1 MSVYFRAVVG
11 DHVVDEDNVK
21 IVTTSLVGLRDTINK
36 DDLLPI
42 HYNTI
47 VDQLIQVETEDGL
60 CGSLA
65 ERVAQP
71 IDLLGLSLRTSALL
85 DEQHENLTVDQIK
98 FLVKLSKMLTAL
110 AAISHTYTLI
120 TTNLMWS

>member
-1 MSVYFRAVVG
+1 MSIYFQAVVG
-11 DHVVDEDNVK
+11 GHPVDESNVK
-21 IVTTSLVGLRDTINK
+21 IVTTSLVGLRDIINK

-47 VDQLIQVETEDGL
+47 ADQLIQVETEDGL

-65 ERVAQP
+65 ERAAQP
-71 IDLLGLSLRTSALL
+71 IDLLGLSLKTSALL
-85 DEQHENLTVDQIK
+85 DEQHENLTVEQIT

-110 AAISHTYTLI
+110 AAISQTYTLI

>member
-1 MSVYFRAVVG
+1 MSVYFQAVVG
-11 DHVVDEDNVK
+11 GHVVGEDNVE
-21 IVTTSLVGLRDTINK
+21 IVTTSIVGLRDTINK

-60 CGSLA
+60 CGGLA
-65 ERVAQP
+65 EQVAQP
-71 IDLLGLSLRTSALL
+71 IDLLGLSLRASALL
-85 DEQHENLTVDQIK
+85 YEQHENLTVDQIK

-110 AAISHTYTLI
+110 AAIRHTYT
-120 TTNLMWS
+120 TTNLIWS

>member
-1 MSVYFRAVVG
+1 MSVYFQAVVG
-11 DHVVDEDNVK
+11 GHVVDEDNVE
-21 IVTTSLVGLRDTINK
+21 IVTTSIVGLWDTINK

-71 IDLLGLSLRTSALL
+71 IDLLGLSLRASALL
-85 DEQHENLTVDQIK
+85 YEQHENLTADQIK

-110 AAISHTYTLI
+110 AAIRHTYT
-120 TTNLMWS
+120 TTNLIWS